1 MVKLMIL
8 VMTMT
13 SSDRA
18 CVMYIDICESLS
30 RNVEFV
36 VDGDSISQSDKNFI
50 KLYFLVRKSKL
61 F

>member
-36 VDGDSISQSDKNFI
+36 VDGDTISQSDKNFI